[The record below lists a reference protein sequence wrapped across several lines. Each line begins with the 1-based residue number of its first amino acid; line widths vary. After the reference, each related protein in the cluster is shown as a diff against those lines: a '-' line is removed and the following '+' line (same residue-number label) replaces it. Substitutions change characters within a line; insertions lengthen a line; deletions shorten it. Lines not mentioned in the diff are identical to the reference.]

1 MGQKVHPIGFR
12 VGVTEDWRSR
22 WFAPKAAYAE
32 FLIEDHK
39 IRQVVE
45 DKLNRQPPFA
55 GVSKIEIERTRN
67 EVKVVLSTARPGMV
81 IGPKGAEVDKLREQL
96 EELIDRKVSVSIK
109 EIKNPDLDAQLI
121 ALDIAEQLKRR
132 ASFRRTM
139 KAKCDAAM
147 SAGALGVKIIC
158 NGRLGGAEMS
168 RKVGSIPLQKLQA
181 KVDYGFAPSFTTYG
195 AIGVRVWLYRG
206 TYSDLGEDGS
216 LIDTSGQAAA
226 GPAEA
231 GAAPAPERRGRRR
244 PKASPPTPPP
254 GAPTE

>member
-12 VGVTEDWRSR
+12 IGVTEDWRSR
-22 WFAPKAAYAE
+22 WFAPKAAFAE

-39 IRQVVE
+39 IRQMLE
-45 DKLNRQPPFA
+45 DRLNRQPPYP

-67 EVKVVLSTARPGMV
+67 EVKVVLSTAKPGMV
-81 IGPKGAEVDKLREQL
+81 IGAKGAEVDKLREQL

-121 ALDIAEQLKRR
+121 ALDISEQLKRR
-132 ASFRRTM
+132 ASFRRAM

-168 RKVGSIPLQKLQA
+168 RMETQKTGSIPLQRLQA
-181 KVDYGFAPSFTTYG
+181 QVDYGFAASFTTYG
-195 AIGVRVWLYRG
+195 AIGVKVWLYRG
-206 TYSDLGEDGS
+206 LYAEKGEDGS
-216 LIDTSGQAAA
+216 VIDT
-226 GPAEA
+226 GPAEGTA
-231 GAAPAPERRGRRR
+231 TAEGAPAAPRGARGRRGRAE
-244 PKASPPTPPP
+244 KK
-254 GAPTE
+254 

>member
-12 VGVTEDWRSR
+12 IGVTEDWRSR
-22 WFAPKAAYAE
+22 WFAPKAAFAE

-39 IRQVVE
+39 IRKMVE
-45 DKLNRQPPFA
+45 QKLNRTAPYP

-67 EVKVVLSTARPGMV
+67 EVKVVLATARPGMV
-81 IGPKGAEVDKLREQL
+81 IGPRGSEVDKLREQL

-121 ALDIAEQLKRR
+121 SLDIGEQLKRR
-132 ASFRRTM
+132 ASFRRAM
-139 KAKCDAAM
+139 KAKCEAAM

-168 RKVGSIPLQKLQA
+168 RMETQKTGSIPLSRLQA
-181 KVDYGFAPSFTTYG
+181 KVDYGFSASFTTYG

-206 TYSDLGEDGS
+206 LYRDGGEEAQLVDTGQEAPGGS
-216 LIDTSGQAAA
+216 GEA
-226 GPAEA
+226 GPAPREH
-231 GAAPAPERRGRRR
+231 RRR
-244 PKASPPTPPP
+244 PRGDRPP
-254 GAPTE
+254 GPAKA